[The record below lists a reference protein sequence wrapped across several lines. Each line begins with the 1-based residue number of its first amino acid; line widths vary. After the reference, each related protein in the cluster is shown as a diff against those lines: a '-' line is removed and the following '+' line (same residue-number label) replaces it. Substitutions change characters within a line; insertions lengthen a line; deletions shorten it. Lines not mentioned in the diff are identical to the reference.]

1 MRITICGHAALLIET
16 NDQRLLVDPVFADTL
31 VDGALAYHPARAF
44 ELGKLP
50 EPTGLVVTHGHFD
63 HFHPESLDA
72 LSRDLPVVCAD
83 DADLIEALRGLGF
96 RAIRPCRPWQTTE
109 LGRTRLVATPSAHEE
124 PEFGLLVRDETGSFW
139 HMADAEVDPEVGHR
153 IVREYGRVDAVSVK
167 YQPVVRASM
176 GYQRGRGTAFD
187 KREVLGWLEAA
198 CACDPGFAFPY
209 ASGLCFAGRHAW
221 FNRYAFPLTA
231 EEAAALLRDRFGSDA
246 RAAALRPGDVLAIEP
261 DAPPRRHEQA
271 AAFVRCVDSGSVDW
285 EPVDLTTLAGVES
298 AEERAWLEREL
309 STFLEGPLSSWLQ
322 RSVDAGG
329 GLCAHYRSAAV
340 VWQLAVHVAAGER
353 WTYHVDFRGADVR
366 PRPGP
371 HPNANFFTHVSGL
384 AVYEVLLKRKPGA
397 IFWLT
402 GDVRSYEKIMRA
414 SPSGFAY
421 AEPAAGA
428 EDDLADPFV
437 YYLRYFGTG
446 EASPHE
452 PERPAIVPAPSAA
465 PAEPGDLEVLAREG
479 ENRKVLFKKILLA
492 HLAAEDLRRLDME
505 PTLAEV
511 QEVADRFRREL
522 ELLREADMRQWLD
535 DAGLGLDGFGRV
547 MRDFATVLKAERHY
561 QAALAARSD
570 DHRRVIAGRNRRLFG
585 PFRE

>member
-16 NDQRLLVDPVFADTL
+16 NDQRLLVDPVFAATL
-31 VDGALAYHPARAF
+31 VDGTLTYHPARVL

-63 HFHPESLDA
+63 HFHPESLDQLA
-72 LSRDLPVVCAD
+72 RDLPVVCAD
-83 DADLIEALRGLGF
+83 DAGLIEALRGLGF
-96 RAIRPCRPWQTTE
+96 RAIQPCRPWQTVE
-109 LGRTRLVATPSAHEE
+109 LGRTGLVATPSAHEE
-124 PEFGLLVRDETGSFW
+124 PEFGLLVRDDTGSFW
-139 HMADAEVDPEVGHR
+139 HMADAEVDSEVGHR
-153 IVREYGRVDAVSVK
+153 IVREYGRVGAVSVK

-221 FNRYAFPLTA
+221 FNRYAFPLRA
-231 EEAAALLRDRFGSDA
+231 EEAAALLRDRLGSDV
-246 RAAALRPGDVLAIEP
+246 RAAALRPGDVLVITP
-261 DAPPRRHEQA
+261 DAPPRTHEQA
-271 AAFVRCVDSGSVDW
+271 AEFVRCVDSPSVDW
-285 EPVDLTTLAGVES
+285 EPVDLTTLAGVDSTED
-298 AEERAWLEREL
+298 RVWLEREL
-309 STFLEGPLSSWLQ
+309 STFLEGPLASWLQ
-322 RSVDAGG
+322 LSVDAADGIW
-329 GLCAHYRSAAV
+329 ARYRSAAV

-384 AVYEVLLKRKPGA
+384 AVYEVLQRRKPGA

-402 GDVRSYEKIMRA
+402 ADVRSYEKIMRA
-414 SPSGFAY
+414 STSGFAY
-421 AEPAAGA
+421 VESAAGA

-446 EASPHE
+446 DASPHA
-452 PERPAIVPAPSAA
+452 PERSAVVPAPVAA
-465 PAEPGDLEVLAREG
+465 PAEPSDLEVLAREG
-479 ENRKVLFKKILLA
+479 ENHKVLFKKILLA
-492 HLAAEDLRRLDME
+492 HLAEEELRRLDME
-505 PTLAEV
+505 PTPAEV

-522 ELLREADMRQWLD
+522 GLYREADMRRWLE
-535 DAGLGLDGFGRV
+535 DAGLSLDEFGSV
-547 MRDFATVLKAERHY
+547 MRDFATVLKTERHY
-561 QAALAARSD
+561 QAALAARID

-585 PFRE
+585 SFRA